1 MKTLGII
8 PARGSSKGIPKKNI
22 RILSGKPLIAYTIE
36 IFKACQRIDN
46 FIVSTESNEIAEVAR
61 EYDAEVLKRP
71 VDLARDESSMADVVR
86 HVATELP
93 DYDLYVTLYPTVPL
107 RVHQDV
113 DNAVNRLINSC
124 YESLVSITPVTIHPY
139 GGFSINGDDL
149 ITNIENIDVYRRQD
163 MKPLYQA
170 TGGPYVVKKEFLYRL
185 EDNMYTEKKT
195 YYIIPLLRSIDIDED
210 LDLKFAEFLLEK
222 GYIS

>member
-149 ITNIENIDVYRRQD
+149 ITNIENIDVLHSYSEKNKSYLKNTLQQVTFPWFNRYCSNS
-163 MKPLYQA
+163 K
-170 TGGPYVVKKEFLYRL
+170 GKEVTVLFKNEVR
-185 EDNMYTEKKT
+185 
-195 YYIIPLLRSIDIDED
+195 
-210 LDLKFAEFLLEK
+210 
-222 GYIS
+222 